1 MAEAPS
7 ESTLRQASAGDP
19 VALDALLARYL
30 PGLRG
35 WLRLRAGDMIL
46 DRESVD
52 DLAQSVCREVLE
64 NIDVFRF
71 GGEAGFRKWLY
82 LSAQRKIGHRVEDH
96 RAKRRDVRLEVAAG
110 GDGELLEI
118 YQSFCTPSR
127 ELQAGEAREQI
138 ESCMDALPPDQR
150 EVVLMAKFVCLSHAE
165 IAKDLGKSEGAVR
178 VLLSRGLA
186 NLAARLA
193 P

>member
-1 MAEAPS
+1 MDAPS

-19 VALDALLARYL
+19 ATIDALLVRYL

-35 WLRLRAGDMIL
+35 WLRLRAGDLIL
-46 DRESVD
+46 DRESID

-64 NIDVFRF
+64 NVDVFRF

-82 LSAQRKIGHRVEDH
+82 LSAQRKIGHRVEH
-96 RAKRRDVRLEVAAG
+96 YRAKKRDARLEVAD
-110 GDGELLEI
+110 GDGPLLDA
-118 YQSFCTPSR
+118 YRTFCTPSR
-127 ELQAGEAREQI
+127 EAEAGEARERI
-138 ESCMDALPPDQR
+138 EQGIDALSPDQR
-150 EVVLMAKFVCLSHAE
+150 EVVLLAKFVGLSHAE
-165 IAKDLGKSEGAVR
+165 IARDLDKTEGAVR

-186 NLAARLA
+186 NLAAQLA